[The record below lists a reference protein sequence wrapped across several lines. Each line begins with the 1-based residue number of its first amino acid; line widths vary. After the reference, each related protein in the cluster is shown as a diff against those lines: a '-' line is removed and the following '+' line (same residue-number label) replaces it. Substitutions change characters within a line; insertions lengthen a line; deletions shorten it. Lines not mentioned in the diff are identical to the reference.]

1 MPSPSNTST
10 PDPKSAGQ
18 SVGQEDDQS
27 SSTDLGVRR
36 IMTEAANRSPAPI
49 TVRMKCHQL
58 QLNCLWTATAAEVA
72 QPWNFGHVVVDG
84 IVAMTVLV
92 NRVMV
97 HSTHMAHKPT
107 TTTTRN
113 G

>member
-1 MPSPSNTST
+1 
-10 PDPKSAGQ
+10 
-18 SVGQEDDQS
+18 
-27 SSTDLGVRR
+27 
-36 IMTEAANRSPAPI
+36 MTEAANRSPAPI

-72 QPWNFGHVVVDG
+72 QPWYFGHVDDAGMVV
-84 IVAMTVLV
+84 MTVLV

-97 HSTHMAHKPT
+97 QSTHMAQRPT
-107 TTTTRN
+107 TTTIRN

>member
-1 MPSPSNTST
+1 M
-10 PDPKSAGQ
+10 
-18 SVGQEDDQS
+18 
-27 SSTDLGVRR
+27 TD
-36 IMTEAANRSPAPI
+36 AATRSPAPI

-72 QPWNFGHVVVDG
+72 QPWNFGHVGVDG
-84 IVAMTVLV
+84 MVAMTVLV

-97 HSTHMAHKPT
+97 QSTHMAQSPT
-107 TTTTRN
+107 TTTIRS